1 MATYTTTLASRDTK
15 GRIACNGFR
24 EYHRIDRKGK
34 CVDCGYQH
42 DPAPATVRGTIEVFG
57 RIHDRL
63 NKSAK

>member
-1 MATYTTTLASRDTK
+1 MMIPVETKRNQEIRTMTTYTTTLAARDTK

-42 DPAPATVRGTIEVFG
+42 KA
-57 RIHDRL
+57 
-63 NKSAK
+63 